1 MSIEKKNVPFP
12 IWREIYPKN
21 LWGYFSDKTHII
33 LTSPVF
39 VVTSEILQTL
49 SEKDF
54 IQYLYENKISQIDV
68 NDLEGKDLE
77 RINRI
82 LTQNFPLIETFRFM
96 SRDQLVNINISG
108 IKQINDIAGKRF
120 CDILV
125 GTLKSLIRENLQNTW
140 KSNSYKT
147 RIVKDDYRNL
157 ACVWKLNNPVEH
169 FFGDLREKSQITQI
183 LLQKMQDEIEKRAHQ
198 IINEQIRLWEIETRG
213 TYQLKAF
220 LNQKIKEIE
229 NSIHM
234 YFNFWISEVII
245 PENINETETLDI
257 LRKSEIASRSGIDEK
272 WTISVQ
278 NYDNNDIFDRLHFTS
293 KIKSEIIE
301 TYENTQFEFEWIPYN
316 VVFQLNGK
324 RKISSE
330 LLKYVRKYPEKV
342 KPEKLVYMVQA
353 YIKNLNL
360 TLDYIPPIQWDI
372 KDIEY
377 DLQQAKHINEQVQNR
392 IINCDFLFK
401 TYKGWY
407 TKEAFLSASQS
418 KPWIRICMDIKDMWV
433 DNIIDFD
440 NIAELLLELQQSFE
454 NGEIDWVEFE
464 KRQTQLF
471 LSAGKSVTD
480 NFREVQL
487 RIKQSYP
494 NSFIRFWGDEI
505 ELFLPHIDENEIPN
519 IQANIGSILD
529 ASNQKARIM
538 IDTTLWDDESNF
550 AYARLDR
557 LGKIN
562 KMVEELLEK
571 QVYGRKKEI
580 EDLPNKTY
588 LRMDDYAK
596 SLIFMPWFHLEDFLS
611 SLWEILTNFPHYF
624 KDKKKFL
631 IWKWKYHI
639 KLTLKNRPNSEIEIY
654 LHN

>member
-1 MSIEKKNVPFP
+1 MHN
-12 IWREIYPKN
+12 
-21 LWGYFSDKTHII
+21 
-33 LTSPVF
+33 
-39 VVTSEILQTL
+39 
-49 SEKDF
+49 
-54 IQYLYENKISQIDV
+54 
-68 NDLEGKDLE
+68 
-77 RINRI
+77 
-82 LTQNFPLIETFRFM
+82 
-96 SRDQLVNINISG
+96 DQLVNINISG

-120 CDILV
+120 CDMLI
-125 GTLKSLIRENLQNTW
+125 GSLKSIIRENIQNTSTW
-140 KSNSYKT
+140 SVYKT

-157 ACVWKLNNPVEH
+157 ACVWKFENPIKY
-169 FFGDLREKSQITQI
+169 FFGDLEKKSQITQI
-183 LLQKMQDEIEKRAHQ
+183 LIKKMQPEIQKRANH
-198 IINEQIRLWEIETRG
+198 IVNEQIRLWEIEARG
-213 TYQLKAF
+213 TYQLQAF
-220 LNQKIKEIE
+220 LNQKAKEIE
-229 NSIHM
+229 NCIYMH
-234 YFNFWISEVII
+234 FNFWISEVTI
-245 PENINETETLDI
+245 PENINEAETLDI
-257 LRKSEIASRSGIDEK
+257 LRKSEIASRSGIEERWNISIQKYSNDEMYK
-272 WTISVQ
+272 
-278 NYDNNDIFDRLHFTS
+278 RLHLTS

-301 TYENTQFEFEWIPYN
+301 TYENTQFEFEWISYN
-316 VVFQLNGK
+316 VVFQLNNT

-342 KPEKLVYMVQA
+342 QPQNLVYMVQA

-372 KDIEY
+372 LDIEY
-377 DLQQAKHINEQVQNR
+377 DLKQAQQINEQIQNR
-392 IINCDFLFK
+392 IIHCDYLFK

-407 TKEAFLSASQS
+407 TKEAFLSATQA
-418 KPWIRICMDIKDMWV
+418 KPWIRLCMDIKDMWV

-440 NIAELLLELQQSFE
+440 NIAEHLLELQQSFKD
-454 NGEIDWVEFE
+454 GDIDSKKFE
-464 KRQTQLF
+464 KRQTELF

-494 NSFIRFWGDEI
+494 NSFIRFWWDEI
-505 ELFLPHIDENEIPN
+505 ELFLPELHEDEIPH

-538 IDTTLWDDESNF
+538 IDTTLGDDESNF
-550 AYARLDR
+550 WYARLDR

-588 LRMDDYAK
+588 LRMDHYAK
-596 SLIFMPWFHLEDFLS
+596 SIIFMPWFHLDDFLS
-611 SLWEILTNFPHYF
+611 SLWEILATFPHYF
-624 KDKKKFL
+624 KDKKNFL

-639 KLTLKNRPNSEIEIY
+639 KVTLKNRPNSEIEIY

>member
-1 MSIEKKNVPFP
+1 MSVETKNALFP
-12 IWREIYPKN
+12 IWRKCYPKN
-21 LWGYFSDKTHII
+21 LWGYFSDKTNII
-33 LTSPVF
+33 LSSSLF
-39 VVTSEILQTL
+39 VVTPEVLQSL
-49 SEKDF
+49 SEQDF
-54 IQYLYENKISQIDV
+54 IQYLYKNHISQIDV
-68 NDLEGKDLE
+68 HNLWGKDLE

-96 SRDQLVNINISG
+96 HNDQLVNINISG

-120 CDILV
+120 CDMLI
-125 GTLKSLIRENLQNTW
+125 GSLKSIIRENIQNTSTW
-140 KSNSYKT
+140 SVYKT

-157 ACVWKLNNPVEH
+157 ACVWKFENPIKY
-169 FFGDLREKSQITQI
+169 FFGDLEKKSQITQI
-183 LLQKMQDEIEKRAHQ
+183 LIKKMQPEIQKRANH
-198 IINEQIRLWEIETRG
+198 IVNEQIRLWEIEARG
-213 TYQLKAF
+213 TYQLQAF
-220 LNQKIKEIE
+220 LNQKAKEIE
-229 NSIHM
+229 NCIYMH
-234 YFNFWISEVII
+234 FNFWISEVTI
-245 PENINETETLDI
+245 PENINEAETLDI
-257 LRKSEIASRSGIDEK
+257 LRKSEIASRSGIEERWNISIQKYSNDEMYK
-272 WTISVQ
+272 
-278 NYDNNDIFDRLHFTS
+278 RLHLTS

-301 TYENTQFEFEWIPYN
+301 TYENAQFEFEWISYN
-316 VVFQLNGK
+316 VVFQLNNT

-342 KPEKLVYMVQA
+342 QPQNLVYMVQA

-372 KDIEY
+372 LEIEY
-377 DLQQAKHINEQVQNR
+377 DLKQAQQINEQIQNR
-392 IINCDFLFK
+392 IIHCDYLFK

-407 TKEAFLSASQS
+407 TKEAFLSATQA
-418 KPWIRICMDIKDMWV
+418 KPWIRFCMDIKDMWV

-440 NIAELLLELQQSFE
+440 NIAEHLLELQQSFKD
-454 NGEIDWVEFE
+454 GDIDSKEFE
-464 KRQTQLF
+464 KRQTELF

-494 NSFIRFWGDEI
+494 NSFIRFWWDEI
-505 ELFLPHIDENEIPN
+505 ELFLPELHEDEIPD

-538 IDTTLWDDESNF
+538 IDTTLGDDESNF
-550 AYARLDR
+550 WYARLDR

-588 LRMDDYAK
+588 LRMDHYAK
-596 SLIFMPWFHLEDFLS
+596 SIIFMPWFHLDDFLS
-611 SLWEILTNFPHYF
+611 SLWEILSTFPHYF
-624 KDKKKFL
+624 KDKKNFL

-639 KLTLKNRPNSEIEIY
+639 KVTLKNRPNSEIEIY